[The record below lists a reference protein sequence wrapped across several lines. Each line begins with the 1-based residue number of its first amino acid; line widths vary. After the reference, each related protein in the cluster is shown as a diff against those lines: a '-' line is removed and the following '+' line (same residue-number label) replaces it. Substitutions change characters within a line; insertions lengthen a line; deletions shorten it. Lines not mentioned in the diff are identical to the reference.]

1 MVPSFGV
8 ELMVDELLAAE
19 SSDDD
24 THIEEHVVVVDGS
37 IRSVLL
43 VEQYYA
49 QEEERKGCLGK
60 LHCMLVV
67 RVLFLKLRK
76 NFRLKST
83 QIFK

>member
-19 SSDDD
+19 S
-24 THIEEHVVVVDGS
+24 HIEEDVVVVVDDS

>member
-1 MVPSFGV
+1 MLVVPSFGV
-8 ELMVDELLAAE
+8 ELMVDELLAA
-19 SSDDD
+19 DK
-24 THIEEHVVVVDGS
+24 HIEEDVVVVDDS

-60 LHCMLVV
+60 LHCMRVV

>member
-19 SSDDD
+19 SSE
-24 THIEEHVVVVDGS
+24 HIEEDVVVVVVDDS